1 MAQATHGER
10 VEAVS
15 FGSPSFRSVEA
26 GGLLVTD
33 ALFPPCAYLAPHV
46 HERACVATTLTGS
59 FDSRMRG
66 KPYWSQSSMMLCEPA
81 GERHDNRIGS
91 GGARVLIVQPDGDRL
106 ELVRPFVSFLDVINH
121 RGAPDVAPI
130 ARRLSVEIAQ
140 PDNLTPL
147 AVEGLALELIATAA
161 RAFESRTRESAPA
174 WLCRVRDYLHDDITA
189 APSLT
194 RLATLAGVHPG
205 HLTREFRRHY
215 GGSIGSYLRT
225 LRLDWAARRLV
236 ESDDP
241 LAAIASSAGFADQ
254 SHFTRSFRAAFGC
267 TPSVYRSRARG
278 H

>member
-1 MAQATHGER
+1 MAQASRSER

-33 ALFPPCAYLAPHV
+33 ALFPPCAYLSPHV
-46 HERACVATTLTGS
+46 HDRACIATTLNGS
-59 FDSRMRG
+59 FDSRRRG
-66 KPYWSQSSMMLCEPA
+66 TPYWSASSMMLCEPA

-91 GGARVLIVQPDGDRL
+91 AGARVLIVQPDGYRF
-106 ELVRPFVSFLDVINH
+106 ELVRPFVSFLEVINH
-121 RGAPDVAPI
+121 RGAPDVASI

-161 RAFESRTRESAPA
+161 RAFETETRESPPA
-174 WLCRVRDYLHDDITA
+174 WLCRVRDCLHDDISA

-194 RLATLAGVHPG
+194 RLASLAGVHPG
-205 HLTREFRRHY
+205 HLTREFRRHF
-215 GGSIGSYLRT
+215 GRSIGSYLRN
-225 LRLDWAARRLV
+225 LRLDWATRQLV

-241 LAAIASSAGFADQ
+241 LADIASSAGFADQ
-254 SHFTRSFRAAFGC
+254 SHFTRSFRQAFGC
-267 TPSVYRSRARG
+267 TPSIYRARARD
-278 H
+278 

>member
-1 MAQATHGER
+1 MAQASRSER

-33 ALFPPCAYLAPHV
+33 ALFPPCAYLSPHV
-46 HERACVATTLTGS
+46 HDRACIATTLNGS

-66 KPYWSQSSMMLCEPA
+66 KPYWSESSMMLCEPA

-91 GGARVLIVQPDGDRL
+91 AGARVLIVQPDGYRF
-106 ELVRPFVSFLDVINH
+106 ELVRPFVSFLEEINH
-121 RGAPDVAPI
+121 RGAPDVASI
-130 ARRLSVEIAQ
+130 ARRLSIEIAQ

-161 RAFESRTRESAPA
+161 RAFETETRESAPA
-174 WLCRVRDYLHDDITA
+174 WLCRVRDCLHDDISA

-194 RLATLAGVHPG
+194 RLASLAGVHPG
-205 HLTREFRRHY
+205 HLTREFRRHF
-215 GGSIGSYLRT
+215 GRSIGSYLRN
-225 LRLDWAARRLV
+225 LRLDWATRRLV

-241 LAAIASSAGFADQ
+241 LADIASSAGFADQ
-254 SHFTRSFRAAFGC
+254 SHFTRSFRQAFGC
-267 TPSVYRSRARG
+267 TPSIYRARARD
-278 H
+278 